1 MLTVRTKVG
10 VSQDTNANADLKLQ
24 AVVRKRNHPQKPFAF
39 EGALVRA
46 EDTGLEP
53 ATHYWATD
61 FESAC

>member
-1 MLTVRTKVG
+1 MTSCEGTSWAGTLLFGTLVAHTSVPKKNTFKNAKV
-10 VSQDTNANADLKLQ
+10 
-24 AVVRKRNHPQKPFAF
+24 F
-39 EGALVRA
+39 EGVLMKA

>member
-1 MLTVRTKVG
+1 MKFRFTARTVSGLGNNGK
-10 VSQDTNANADLKLQ
+10 
-24 AVVRKRNHPQKPFAF
+24 
-39 EGALVRA
+39 A